1 MEIDRERARE
11 REMNGEVEMDE
22 NVAATTNN
30 NPTESSLTVIKPGS
44 SSQKLV
50 QPKLKKNVIENNF
63 VVFVQVNILHQNFQK
78 LILNFWLIRFVPSAL
93 TTNNIQYRMDQ
104 NSSDPDSNELTS
116 GTSGTSPT
124 LKVNDPPELCSI
136 CLEVVIMLDVQTFK
150 ICTGCGNYMHEKC
163 KSKTNHAGKST
174 SYLEEEEEIKKL
186 ISSSDCLMCHSE
198 EAQPGSEEEIKRL
211 RVWCS
216 KKKPWAQE
224 MLADRYSQGIGVSQD
239 YERAY

>member
-1 MEIDRERARE
+1 
-11 REMNGEVEMDE
+11 
-22 NVAATTNN
+22 
-30 NPTESSLTVIKPGS
+30 
-44 SSQKLV
+44 
-50 QPKLKKNVIENNF
+50 
-63 VVFVQVNILHQNFQK
+63 
-78 LILNFWLIRFVPSAL
+78 
-93 TTNNIQYRMDQ
+93 MDQ

-150 ICTGCGNYMHEKC
+150 ICTGCGNYMHEIC
-163 KSKTNHAGKST
+163 SKTNHAGKST
-174 SYLEEEEEIKKL
+174 SYLEEEEIKKL

-239 YERAY
+239 YERAFVLWKLAADQGFPVAQSNLDCLYGLGRGCGSIEVSQSDSLAIKFWKLSAAQGYAPAQFHSGNCYANGKGVEIDDVRAVQYY